1 MQGNGFTMIPLLLR
15 LQNFLSY
22 GPTIQTIDF
31 RPYKLICLSGKNGHG
46 KSALLDAITWA
57 LWGSARKTSGM
68 SKADQGVLRLG
79 QTEMMVGLDFISN
92 GQTYRVR
99 RVFST
104 KYGKPSAHVDFGTY
118 NTETD
123 IFVPLTEKTIRRTQE
138 VIDQVLGVDYD
149 AFINSSFIR
158 QGQSNEF
165 SKKSPKDRKDVLA
178 SILGLNRYE
187 KARKIAA
194 DESKRLMNESEYAKK
209 FALHIAQECLAME
222 SEQAK
227 LTTVETTLKELDL
240 QQTSYDRSIKTIA
253 QEKEKI
259 TIEQQKIAL
268 IEAEYKRT
276 LHDTATMKERFYS
289 LVAQWKHNHAQLLH
303 LPDKD
308 NLETRKQEIAAQL
321 TKQTALTEKNLE
333 LRSLVVTYKQQ
344 EQELITVLEK
354 STHDAVQNKKIN
366 LERIKHEVITQQD
379 RIAHTDKEINRLLQE
394 QALLDATI
402 QTIRNETPAQFL
414 ISDTQELQKF
424 FERYKL
430 FYQKWI
436 DAGNII
442 NNELKHLY
450 DKKKLIDDINNP
462 SCPLCE
468 QNVSQARKR
477 FLINKLSTQ
486 DQFLLHRFAKL
497 KRLILWI
504 KGVITDQHKALEA
517 SKKIDTHL
525 QEHAQKNSIF
535 DEKKKELS
543 ALEQKL
549 EEKKAL
555 ITAEQTLLERMN
567 QEIVTS
573 IKNDE
578 RYKKIH
584 ELKRTTETELAT
596 VLPNAQLQE
605 KLRAELQTI
614 EKQEQQWFMVAQQ
627 TGLQQERKHMIH
639 ELCVSIKKRN
649 KESSGYR
656 AIATQQTALTTEMGL
671 LKQQEA
677 MYLQQLAGLQTTKA
691 QLLQEKGGLESSF
704 QKLQTQ
710 QKEQVKYEAQAVELL
725 THAHD
730 YADVASAY
738 GKDGLQALLIEDA
751 LPEIEQEA
759 NDLLSKLTDNQ
770 THIFIESLR
779 DLKKGGTKETLDIN
793 ISDSNGIRPYEM
805 FSGGEAFRIDF
816 ALRIAIS
823 KLLARR
829 AGTSLQTL
837 IIDEGFGSQD
847 EEGLS
852 RIMDVIYKIQDDFE
866 KVIIVSHLTTMK
878 DQFPVHFIIEKEN
891 QGSLVTIRELA

>member
-15 LQNFLSY
+15 VQNFLSY
-22 GPTIQTIDF
+22 GSTPQTIDF

-57 LWGSARKTSGM
+57 LWGSARKTNGT
-68 SKADQGVLRLG
+68 SKADQGVLKLG

-92 GQTYRVR
+92 GQTYRIR

-118 NTETD
+118 NIETD
-123 IFVPLTEKTIRRTQE
+123 TFIPLTEKTIRRTQE

-178 SILGLNRYE
+178 AILGLNRYE
-187 KARKIAA
+187 KARKLAI
-194 DESKRLMNESEYAKK
+194 DESKRLMIESEYAKK
-209 FALHIAQECLAME
+209 FAAHINEACLILD
-222 SEQAK
+222 SEQEK
-227 LTTVETTLKELDL
+227 LVTLDARLKELAL
-240 QQTSYDRSIKTIA
+240 QHTSYERSVKVIA

-259 TIEQQKIAL
+259 TVQQQKIAL
-268 IEAEYKRT
+268 IDSDYKRT
-276 LHDTATMKERFYS
+276 LHETTAMKERFYH
-289 LVAQWKHNHAQLLH
+289 LVAEWKKNHRQLLH
-303 LPDKD
+303 LPDKKI
-308 NLETRKQEIAAQL
+308 LEERKQAINTELQLQAAL
-321 TKQTALTEKNLE
+321 AEKNLS
-333 LRSLVVTYKQQ
+333 LRSLQVTYKQQ
-344 EQELITVLEK
+344 EQELVTTLQKNYQEELH
-354 STHDAVQNKKIN
+354 TKKII
-366 LERIKHEVITQQD
+366 LERIKHEVLMQEELSKGIT
-379 RIAHTDKEINRLLQE
+379 KEINQILTE
-394 QALLDATI
+394 QSALDTAIATI
-402 QTIRNETPAQFL
+402 KHETPAQFL
-414 ISDTQELQKF
+414 ISDTHDLQKL
-424 FERYKL
+424 FERYKT

-442 NNELKHLY
+442 NNEMKHLH
-450 DKKKLIDDINNP
+450 DKKKLIDDTNNP

-477 FLINKLSTQ
+477 FLMGKLSAQ
-486 DQFLLHRFAKL
+486 DQFLIHRFAKL
-497 KRLILWI
+497 KRLIGWI
-504 KGVITDQHKALEA
+504 KEVITNQHKALEA
-517 SKKIDTHL
+517 SKKIDIHL
-525 QEHAQKNSIF
+525 QDHAQKSVTIEAKQK
-535 DEKKKELS
+535 DLDRIRTIIQEKTAVL
-543 ALEQKL
+543 A
-549 EEKKAL
+549 
-555 ITAEQTLLERMN
+555 AEQTLIEKMN
-567 QEIVTS
+567 HDIVATITANTRYQEIMALQQSTQQ
-573 IKNDE
+573 
-578 RYKKIH
+578 
-584 ELKRTTETELAT
+584 ELLAT
-596 VLPNAQLQE
+596 ASNPTAQE
-605 KLRAELQTI
+605 ALRKELQTI
-614 EKQEQQWFMVAQQ
+614 EEQEQQWFMVAQQ
-627 TGLQQERKHMIH
+627 
-639 ELCVSIKKRN
+639 
-649 KESSGYR
+649 
-656 AIATQQTALTTEMGL
+656 
-671 LKQQEA
+671 
-677 MYLQQLAGLQTTKA
+677 AGLQTERRKMVHELCITIKKKQQELTQYQTILKEQEKLHHEQLALQQQEAQCMQEMA
-691 QLLQEKGGLESSF
+691 QLE
-704 QKLQTQ
+704 QTKTELLQ
-710 QKEQVKYEAQAVELL
+710 QKGALEHSLKKLHAQKKEQATYEQQAANFLAQAHEY
-725 THAHD
+725 TE
-730 YADVASAY
+730 VAAAY